1 LHSEKSNSDL
11 QSEKSNSDLQS
22 ENILMEEKR
31 TYRRNLP
38 HIQPEDGIFFIT
50 FRLDGSLPIEV
61 IKKLQEE
68 RDLMIAQIKS
78 KSDLKSD
85 ILRAHNIYFDKFDA
99 LLDNPSTGPTYL
111 ADKKIAAI
119 VKDAIHFL
127 DDKDYKLI
135 CYTIMS
141 NHVHMINYKTR
152 RVLHRI
158 LQSLKRFTGKEA
170 NKLLNRQG
178 TFWQKE
184 SYDNLI
190 RGRED
195 LTNKIDY
202 VLNNP
207 VKAGLVDN
215 WEDWEFSYCGEEFLE
230 MLE

>member
-1 LHSEKSNSDL
+1 
-11 QSEKSNSDLQS
+11 
-22 ENILMEEKR
+22 MEEKR
-31 TYRRNLP
+31 IYRRNLP
-38 HIQPEDGIFFIT
+38 HIQPKDGVFFIT

-68 RDLMIAQIKS
+68 KDFMIAQIKKKAS

-85 ILRAHNIYFDKFDA
+85 LLRAHNIYFGKFDA
-99 LLDNPSTGPTYL
+99 LLDNASTGPTYL

-127 DDKDYKLI
+127 TEKDYRLI

-141 NHVHMINYKTR
+141 NHVHMIVDKTK
-152 RVLHRI
+152 RVLYRI

-178 TFWQKE
+178 VFWQKE

-190 RGRED
+190 R
-195 LTNKIDY
+195 
-202 VLNNP
+202 
-207 VKAGLVDN
+207 
-215 WEDWEFSYCGEEFLE
+215 
-230 MLE
+230 M